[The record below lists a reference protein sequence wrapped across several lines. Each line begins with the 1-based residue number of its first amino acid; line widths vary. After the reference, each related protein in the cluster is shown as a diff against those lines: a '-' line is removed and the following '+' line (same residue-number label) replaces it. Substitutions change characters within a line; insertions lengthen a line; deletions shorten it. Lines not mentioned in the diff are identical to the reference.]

1 MKRVRFLLS
10 LIDSRLRW
18 RICTAVL
25 AGYLG
30 HMCAMVSVLFAL
42 LGVASVI
49 DGSFSISVTLCL
61 VISVSSGIIR
71 GGFGYLEQYMNHYVA
86 FCLLRNARSRVF
98 RVLDRL
104 GPFRIES
111 DRTGNLISTITA
123 DIETLEVFYAHT
135 ISPIAIA
142 ILVSITAFLTAG
154 FLSSFLLSAVYIVG
168 FIIVGALI
176 PAALYPLVKEKGRAY
191 REELADFTSEYIEDL
206 EGAREIVF
214 SGTEKQRKSRVD
226 QLGKRMSDTLIS
238 SRDRSSISS
247 RVTGFCIALVTLGIT
262 CLAISLHQ
270 SGGLLL
276 GQAIVGTGVLISSFA
291 PAVSLSNLP
300 VNLTNTFASAQRV
313 SDLIDEREKVQ
324 EMRDGKRVEGFSG
337 AELDE
342 CTFSYVSGTRV
353 LDGFTADIPE
363 TGVTALTGPS
373 GEGKST
379 VLRLIMRHMDPDSG
393 EVSLSGVNLKELDT
407 GELRSR
413 VASMT
418 QTTHLFSE
426 SIRNNLLEAD
436 PEASEEDMWE
446 ALKAASIDS
455 FVRSLDEG
463 LDTVINSDDTG
474 LSTGQRQRIGLAR
487 VLLRKPDLLLLDEPT
502 SNVDAFTEE
511 RMIETISAYG
521 KDHSVV
527 VVAHRSAV
535 VQSADRVLEMKDGKI
550 ENKTMSDR

>member
-18 RICTAVL
+18 RIDAAVL

-42 LGVASVI
+42 LGIASVI
-49 DGSFSISVTLCL
+49 DGSFSLSLTLCL

-98 RVLDRL
+98 RALDRL

-142 ILVSITAFLTAG
+142 ILVSITAFLVAG

-226 QLGKRMSDTLIS
+226 QLGKRMSDTLMS

-247 RVTGFCIALVTLGIT
+247 RVTGFCIALVTLAIT
-262 CLAISLHQ
+262 CLAISLYQ
-270 SGGLLL
+270 SGDLLL

-342 CTFSYVSGTRV
+342 CAFSYVPGTRV

-393 EVSLSGVNLKELDT
+393 EVTLSGLNLKELDT

-418 QTTHLFSE
+418 QTTHLFRE
-426 SIRNNLLEAD
+426 SIRDNLQEAD
-436 PEASEEDMWE
+436 PAASEEDMWE
-446 ALKAASIDS
+446 ALKAASVDS
-455 FVRSLDEG
+455 FVRSLEEG

-511 RMIETISAYG
+511 RMIETIAAYG

-550 ENKTMSDR
+550 ENQPVSDK

>member
-18 RICTAVL
+18 RICAAVL

-49 DGSFSISVTLCL
+49 DGSFALSLTLCL

-98 RVLDRL
+98 RALDRL

-214 SGTEKQRKSRVD
+214 SGTEKERKSRVD
-226 QLGKRMSDTLIS
+226 QLGKRMSYTLIS

-247 RVTGFCIALVTLGIT
+247 RFTGFCIALVTLGIT

-270 SGGLLL
+270 SGDLLL
-276 GQAIVGTGVLISSFA
+276 GKAIVGTGVLISSFA

-337 AELDE
+337 AELDG
-342 CTFSYVSGTRV
+342 CTFSYVPGTRV
-353 LDGFTADIPE
+353 LDGFTADIPK

-418 QTTHLFSE
+418 QTTHLFRE
-426 SIRNNLLEAD
+426 SIRENLLEAD
-436 PEASEEDMWE
+436 PTASEEDMWE
-446 ALKAASIDS
+446 ALKAASVDS

-511 RMIETISAYG
+511 RMIETIAAYG

-535 VQSADRVLEMKDGKI
+535 VQSADRVLEMKDGRI
-550 ENKTMSDR
+550 ENQSVSDR